1 MGISK
6 SQMKR
11 IISVLINVGVKGHF
25 SMQGMEV
32 LERLKYLVLLV
43 IVTLFVMTC
52 CLGNHAALY

>member
-32 LERLKYLVLLV
+32 FGKVNVLSLACDCY
-43 IVTLFVMTC
+43 FVC
-52 CLGNHAALY
+52 NDVLSW